1 MTDNSN
7 KLGLLKPAELCQE
20 LGVCRK
26 TLTRY
31 EDAGFITPVKLNS
44 RTFRY
49 RMADI
54 SALFDR
60 LQGKAVAQ

>member
-1 MTDNSN
+1 M
-7 KLGLLKPAELCQE
+7 KPAELCQE
-20 LGVCRK
+20 LGVCRR

-31 EDAGFITPVKLNS
+31 EEQGFITPVKFNS
-44 RTFRY
+44 RSFRY

-60 LQGKAVAQ
+60 LQGKAVA